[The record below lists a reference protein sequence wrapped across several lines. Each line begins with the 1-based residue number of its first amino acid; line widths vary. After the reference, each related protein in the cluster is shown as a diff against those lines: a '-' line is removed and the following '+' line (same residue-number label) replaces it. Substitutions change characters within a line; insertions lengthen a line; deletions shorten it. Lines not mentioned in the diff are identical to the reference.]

1 MARILIIGCGDIG
14 QAVAVEFFA
23 QGHHVTGLKRHPPS
37 SKQDI
42 HYIKADINKAET
54 LNLLTGDFQ
63 QAIIILSPDSS
74 STEAYRVVFETGIN
88 NLLIALTKK
97 ISITFISSTRVYA
110 ENNGEWVNEQTL
122 ANACDPKSRLILQ
135 AENKILAHNPLNTII
150 RFSGIYGRA
159 KGYFL
164 QQIKNANPIQQHP
177 SYYTNRIHRSDC
189 IGVIVHL
196 INKKIAGDKLE
207 PLYLATD
214 SEPSS
219 KWDVACYLAKQMN
232 CNKPIA
238 SPESE
243 QNSQNK
249 RISNQRLIDS
259 GYPFKYPSYQQGY
272 QKIISDEKI

>member
-1 MARILIIGCGDIG
+1 MAKILIIGCGDLG
-14 QAVAVEFFA
+14 QAVAIKLYS
-23 QGHHVTGLKRHPPS
+23 QDHHITGLKRHPPIN
-37 SKQDI
+37 KQSI
-42 HYIKADINKAET
+42 HYIKADISKIET
-54 LNLLTGDFQ
+54 LDSLTGDFQ

-74 STEAYRVVFETGIN
+74 STEAYRTVFETGIN
-88 NLLIALTKK
+88 NLLLALNKNT
-97 ISITFISSTRVYA
+97 SITFISSTRVYA
-110 ENNGEWVNEQTL
+110 EINGEWVNEQTP
-122 ANACDPKSRLILQ
+122 ANAFDPKSRLILQ

-150 RFSGIYGRA
+150 RFSGIYGRT

-196 INKKIAGDKLE
+196 INKKIAREKLE

-214 SEPSS
+214 SEPSP
-219 KWDVACYLAKQMN
+219 KWDVACYLAKQLS
-232 CNKPIA
+232 NKPPIA
-238 SPESE
+238 SSKSE

-259 GYPFKYPSYQQGY
+259 GYTFKFPSYQLGY
-272 QKIISDEKI
+272 QKIISDEKN

>member
-1 MARILIIGCGDIG
+1 MAKILIIGCGDLG
-14 QAVAVEFFA
+14 QAVAIKLFS
-23 QGHHVTGLKRHPPS
+23 QDHHITGLKRHPPTN
-37 SKQDI
+37 KQSI
-42 HYIKADINKAET
+42 HYIKADISKIET
-54 LNLLTGDFQ
+54 LNSLTGDFQ

-74 STEAYRVVFETGIN
+74 STEAYQAVFETGIN
-88 NLLIALTKK
+88 NLLLALNKNT
-97 ISITFISSTRVYA
+97 SITFISSTRVYT
-110 ENNGEWVNEQTL
+110 ENNGEWVNEKTP

-135 AENKILAHNPLNTII
+135 AESRILAHNPLNTII

-164 QQIKNANPIQQHP
+164 QQIKNAAPIQQYP

-207 PLYLATD
+207 PIYLASD
-214 SEPSS
+214 SEPSP

-238 SPESE
+238 SSE
-243 QNSQNK
+243 PDQNSQNK
-249 RISNQRLIDS
+249 RISNQRLMDS
-259 GYPFKYPSYQQGY
+259 GYTFKYPSYKQGY
-272 QKIISDEKI
+272 QQTISNEKI

>member
-1 MARILIIGCGDIG
+1 MAKILIIGCGDIG
-14 QAVAVEFFA
+14 QAVAVEFSA

-74 STEAYRVVFETGIN
+74 STEAYRAVFETGIN
-88 NLLIALTKK
+88 NLLVALNKNT
-97 ISITFISSTRVYA
+97 SITFISSTRVYA
-110 ENNGEWVNEQTL
+110 ENNGEWVNEQTT
-122 ANACDPKSRLILQ
+122 ANACDPKSQLMLQ
-135 AENKILAHNPLNTII
+135 AEHKILAHNPLNTII
-150 RFSGIYGRA
+150 RFSGIYGRT

-214 SEPSS
+214 SEPSP
-219 KWDVACYLAKQMN
+219 KWNVACYLAEQMN
-232 CNKPIA
+232 YKKPTA
-238 SPESE
+238 SLGSE
-243 QNSQNK
+243 QNGQNK

-259 GYPFKYPSYQQGY
+259 GYTFKFPSYQQGY
-272 QKIISDEKI
+272 HKIISDEKI

>member
-1 MARILIIGCGDIG
+1 MAKILIIGCGDLG
-14 QAVAVEFFA
+14 QAVAIKLYS
-23 QGHHVTGLKRHPPS
+23 QDHHITGLKRHPPIN
-37 SKQDI
+37 KQSI
-42 HYIKADINKAET
+42 HYIKADISKIET
-54 LNLLTGDFQ
+54 LNSLTGDFQ

-74 STEAYRVVFETGIN
+74 STEAYRTVFETGIN
-88 NLLIALTKK
+88 NLLLALNKNT
-97 ISITFISSTRVYA
+97 SITFISSTRVYA
-110 ENNGEWVNEQTL
+110 EINGEWVNEQTP
-122 ANACDPKSRLILQ
+122 ANAFDPKSRLILQ

-150 RFSGIYGRA
+150 RFSGIYGRT

-196 INKKIAGDKLE
+196 INKKIAREKLE

-214 SEPSS
+214 SEPSP
-219 KWDVACYLAKQMN
+219 KWDVACYLAKQLS
-232 CNKPIA
+232 NKPPIA
-238 SPESE
+238 SSKSE

-259 GYPFKYPSYQQGY
+259 GYTFKFPSYQLGY
-272 QKIISDEKI
+272 QKIISDEKN